1 MKSIAMSS
9 LVAVCVKWNLR
20 FDLIDIPQR
29 NVYKRAHDDHP
40 HHLAFIFSDDPE
52 PILLVRLLLL

>member
-1 MKSIAMSS
+1 MSS